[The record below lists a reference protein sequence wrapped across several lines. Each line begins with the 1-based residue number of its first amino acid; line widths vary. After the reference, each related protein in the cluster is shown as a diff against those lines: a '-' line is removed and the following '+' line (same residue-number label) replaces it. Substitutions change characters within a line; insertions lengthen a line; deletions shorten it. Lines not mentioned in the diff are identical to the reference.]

1 MALAH
6 SRPRRGGGIRRGE
19 ARAGWIFIAPAVLIT
34 VVFLVIPI
42 LLALWVSVSDW
53 NGFQSPLNPRV
64 NFVGLENYAA
74 ITVDDGLDQ
83 QNFGTAVRNNLYYV
97 LFVVPLQTILA
108 LLLAVQVNRAMLRG
122 KGFFRTAFYFPSVT
136 STVAIVIVF
145 QFLFTASGAVN
156 AVIGFFGI
164 RGPDWFNDST
174 GVIHGLLGVVG
185 ITQPSGFFAEPGFL
199 GISGWEWIAGPSVAM
214 SSLIMLA
221 IFTTSGTFMLLFLA
235 ALQSIGGEIDEASLM
250 DGAGPV
256 RKFFSI
262 TLPMLRPTLFTVLT
276 LGLIGS
282 WQVFDQI
289 YILGG
294 TSAGG
299 TISTPAFLAYRS
311 SFVDLQ
317 WGQGAAIAFIL
328 FLFIIV
334 LTLIQR
340 WALAERA
347 PRLPKALRGT
357 GGDGPAKPL
366 VAAAPRADNPG
377 GTP

>member
-1 MALAH
+1 M
-6 SRPRRGGGIRRGE
+6 
-19 ARAGWIFIAPAVLIT
+19 
-34 VVFLVIPI
+34 VFLVIPI
-42 LLALWVSVSDW
+42 ILAFWVSVSDW

-74 ITVDDGLDQ
+74 ITVEDGLDQ
-83 QNFGTAVRNNLYYV
+83 RNFGTAVRNNFYYV
-97 LFVVPLQTILA
+97 LFVVPLQTIIA
-108 LLLAVQVNRAMLRG
+108 LLLAVQVNRAALRG

-156 AVIGFFGI
+156 AVIGALGI
-164 RGPDWFNDST
+164 DGPDWFNDST
-174 GVIHGLLGVVG
+174 GVFHALLGALGVG
-185 ITQPSGFFAEPGFL
+185 APSDGPLAEPGFL
-199 GISGWEWIAGPSVAM
+199 GISGWQWIAGPSVAM

-235 ALQSIGGEIDEASLM
+235 ALQSIGSEIDEASLM

-289 YILGG
+289 YVLGG

-328 FLFIIV
+328 FVFIII
-334 LTLIQR
+334 LTLLQR
-340 WALAERA
+340 WALAERT
-347 PRLPKALRGT
+347 PKKFKQAKATPKVQGGLR
-357 GGDGPAKPL
+357 
-366 VAAAPRADNPG
+366 
-377 GTP
+377 